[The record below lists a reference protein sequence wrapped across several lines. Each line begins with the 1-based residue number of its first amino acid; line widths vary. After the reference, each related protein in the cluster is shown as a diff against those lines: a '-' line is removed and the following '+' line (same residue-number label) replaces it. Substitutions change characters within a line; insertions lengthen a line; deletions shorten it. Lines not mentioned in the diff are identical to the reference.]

1 MHELDAGEQWS
12 LQSAHE
18 AMDASSQP
26 ELAVGALRPVELAA
40 SKARGRSS
48 ESASREV
55 WRPTELAAREQGS
68 ATAGACGQQVGGAR
82 WSVSRGS
89 TGTRGEGA
97 GERGWRERGDAVGR
111 RKDREPE
118 WMANLLPC
126 LLDDVFFL
134 SFFFV

>member
-1 MHELDAGEQWS
+1 MPARGRSSHLTELAAGMHELDAGEQWS
-12 LQSAHE
+12 LQPAHE

-68 ATAGACGQQVGGAR
+68 ATAGACSQQVGGAR

-89 TGTRGEGA
+89 TGTRGEGT
-97 GERGWRERGDAVGR
+97 GERGWRERGARQRCRG
-111 RKDREPE
+111 EAE
-118 WMANLLPC
+118 G
-126 LLDDVFFL
+126 
-134 SFFFV
+134 